1 MAQPMNFAHL
11 VTCSRRARVWRF
23 WASIECGDLS
33 ARLTPPS
40 RHFTCSRVSSKDV
53 IWRGGALQWEPLID
67 RERDKSRVYCN
78 FLSLC
83 HFRIAICFSFSR
95 SLSCLAGVGVSGRCL
110 TGLQTRVRADDICR
124 SFAARDN
131 SLSAAWIDWR
141 LVCEVRTHL

>member
-11 VTCSRRARVWRF
+11 VTCSRRAGGRF

-33 ARLTPPS
+33 ARLTPPP

-53 IWRGGALQWEPLID
+53 IWRGGTLQWEPLID

-83 HFRIAICFSFSR
+83 HFHIAICFSFSR
-95 SLSCLAGVGVSGRCL
+95 SLFCLVGVGVSDRCL
-110 TGLQTRVRADDICR
+110 TGLQTRVRAGDICR

-131 SLSAAWIDWR
+131 SFSAARIDWR